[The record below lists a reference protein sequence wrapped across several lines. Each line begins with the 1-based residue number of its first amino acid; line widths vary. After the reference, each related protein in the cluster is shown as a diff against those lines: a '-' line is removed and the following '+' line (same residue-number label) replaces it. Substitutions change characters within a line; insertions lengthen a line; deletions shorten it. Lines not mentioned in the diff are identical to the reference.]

1 MAAVGTT
8 FNVILNMIKA
18 PILAGNVGQLE
29 SLYESLDD
37 NQHIMGCL
45 AIIAARYN
53 IFSLGCGKFF

>member
-1 MAAVGTT
+1 
-8 FNVILNMIKA
+8 MIKA

-45 AIIAARYN
+45 AIIAARYD
-53 IFSLGCGKFF
+53 IFSLGCGNFF